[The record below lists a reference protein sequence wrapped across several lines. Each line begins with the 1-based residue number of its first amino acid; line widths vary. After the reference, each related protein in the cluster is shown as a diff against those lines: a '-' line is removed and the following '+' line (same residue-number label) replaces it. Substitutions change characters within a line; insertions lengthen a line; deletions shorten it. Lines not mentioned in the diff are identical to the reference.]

1 MCGGDQ
7 VNPFADHVTNCFR
20 YNPNDDTWAISV
32 DLNHKHFK
40 SGYTS
45 HSTLGLVIC
54 GEKDDASTADK
65 CETTL
70 DGNVMQVGTEP
81 GS

>member
-1 MCGGDQ
+1 M
-7 VNPFADHVTNCFR
+7 FADHVTNCFR
-20 YNPNDDTWAISV
+20 YNPNDDTWAKSV
-32 DLNHKHFK
+32 DLNYRHFK

-54 GEKDDASTADK
+54 GDKKKDEKAEK

-70 DGNVMQVGTEP
+70 DGNVMQVATEP
-81 GS
+81 SS

>member
-1 MCGGDQ
+1 M
-7 VNPFADHVTNCFR
+7 FADHVTNCFR
-20 YNPNDDTWAISV
+20 YNPNDDTWAKSV
-32 DLNHKHFK
+32 DLNYRHYK

-54 GEKDDASTADK
+54 GDEKKDENAEK

-70 DGNVMQVGTEP
+70 DGNVMQVATEP
-81 GS
+81 SS

>member
-1 MCGGDQ
+1 M
-7 VNPFADHVTNCFR
+7 FADHVTNCFR
-20 YNPNDDTWAISV
+20 YNPNDDTWAKSV
-32 DLNHKHFK
+32 DLNYRHYK

-54 GEKDDASTADK
+54 GDEKKDENAEK

-70 DGNVMQVGTEP
+70 DGNVMQVATKA
-81 GS
+81 SS